1 MNAEARIEPM
11 EMDDWASRGWVLLPG
26 LLGRDELAPLCA
38 EADRLLGQKEYFEMR
53 GGVPFSPTRSDRLDP
68 VIDLSPPFAAL
79 AADPRLLGLV
89 ATFLGGRPQ
98 LMKDKFIAK
107 PPGANGY
114 KTHQDGAYWQGLDI
128 DFDRFLTLAVF
139 LDDAAPDQGPV
150 ECASGFHRGLLTGPD
165 GAIDPDDSKVGSFAM
180 IEARAGDVLLIHSLT
195 PHRSGP
201 NVSDR
206 MRRTL
211 LFSYGVDDRPDLY
224 DLYYQLRRTLSS

>member
-11 EMDDWASRGWVLLPG
+11 AMDDWASRGWVLLPG
-26 LLGRDELAPLCA
+26 LLGRDELAPFCA

-165 GAIDPDDSKVGSFAM
+165 GAIDPDDSKLGPFSM